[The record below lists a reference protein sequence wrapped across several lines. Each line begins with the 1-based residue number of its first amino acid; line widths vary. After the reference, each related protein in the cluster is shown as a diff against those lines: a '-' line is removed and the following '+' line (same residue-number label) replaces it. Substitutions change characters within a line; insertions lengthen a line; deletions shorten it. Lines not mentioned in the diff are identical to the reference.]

1 MPINGRLFELDGLKP
16 FPIDHGPWNDLGDWT
31 EKFRSV
37 MSERLGLT
45 AGEQYH
51 DIRFNLMAVVPDRRL
66 AITHKLKML
75 KTNKQIVMDA
85 LQQLMK
91 LKHADAK
98 VEREDVDA
106 KIKKE
111 NLQADP
117 QSEDVK
123 SQIMDIVASFATR

>member
-1 MPINGRLFELDGLKP
+1 
-16 FPIDHGPWNDLGDWT
+16 
-31 EKFRSV
+31 

-91 LKHADAK
+91 IKHLDVK
-98 VEREDVDA
+98 TEREDAEV
-106 KIKKE
+106 KVKKE
-111 NLQADP
+111 NLQVDS
-117 QSEDVK
+117 QSDDVK
-123 SQIMDIVASFATR
+123 TQIMDIVASFATRYIFRKCKKTPF